1 MIQVMRVSGQAWWI
15 AEAAGSAWMT
25 SPIEPGLMKRRF
37 SGL

>member
-1 MIQVMRVSGQAWWI
+1 MIQVMRVSGQARWM